1 LPASSSRR
9 PWPRVSAPD
18 ELDRLLE
25 AAQAEQRM
33 PSVSAAAFRHDDVLW
48 QRAIGLADVERGE
61 AATSDHVYR
70 VGSITKTF
78 TAVLV
83 LQLREE
89 GALRLDDE
97 LRQHVGEVPP
107 GPTVRHA
114 LSHLSGLQRE
124 PPGEI
129 WETLQPPSRE
139 ELLAGLADA
148 EQVLSPGERWH
159 YSNLAYGLLGELVA
173 RLRGASYRDVLQER
187 VLDPLELSRTGLVPT
202 APAAT
207 GYLVDPWS
215 DAASVEADVEMTDV
229 TAALG
234 QLWST
239 TGDLARFGAFVAR
252 GDDRVLTRSALDEMA
267 RVAVIADED
276 RWTVAW
282 GLGLGLYRG
291 GDRIYAGHGGAMPGF
306 LASLIVSRE
315 EATGAVVLTNSGAG
329 PKVETLALELA
340 EAAHRLT
347 APPVP
352 EWRPDDGAPADVVAM
367 LGAWWTEGSE
377 LRITWRDGRLR
388 AEVLSGAPWNRDS
401 TFEPEGDDRWRCV
414 EGRERGELLRVVR
427 DEAGAPVKLYFATYP
442 CTREPATFGA

>member
-1 LPASSSRR
+1 
-9 PWPRVSAPD
+9 VSAPE

-33 PSVSAAAFRHDDVLW
+33 PSVSAAAFRDGELLW
-48 QRAIGLADVERGE
+48 ERAIGLADVERGE
-61 AATSDHVYR
+61 AATPDHVYR
-70 VGSITKTF
+70 IGSITKTF

-83 LQLREE
+83 LQLRVE

-97 LRQHVGEVPP
+97 LREHVAEVPP
-107 GPTVRHA
+107 GPTVRQA
-114 LSHLSGLQRE
+114 LAHLSGIQRE

-173 RLRGASYRDVLQER
+173 RMRGASYRDVLQER
-187 VLDPLELSRTGLVPT
+187 VLDPLELSRTALVAT
-202 APAAT
+202 APVAT
-207 GYLVDPWS
+207 GYFVDPWS
-215 DAASVEADVEMTDV
+215 DAVTVEGDVEMSEA

-239 TGDLARFGAFVAR
+239 TGDLARFGVFLAR
-252 GDDRVLTRSALDEMA
+252 GDERVLGGPVLDEMA
-267 RVAVIADED
+267 RVAAIADQD

-282 GLGLGLYRG
+282 GLGLGLYRR

-306 LASLIVSRE
+306 LASLVVSRRE
-315 EATGAVVLTNSGAG
+315 TTGAVVLTNSGAG
-329 PKVETLALELA
+329 PKVEALALDLA
-340 EAAHRLT
+340 EAVLRV
-347 APPVP
+347 APAQAQA
-352 EWRPDDGAPADVVAM
+352 WSPDDGAPAEIRPL
-367 LGAWWTEGSE
+367 LGPWWTEGNE
-377 LRITWRDGRLR
+377 LVVTWRFGRLR
-388 AEVLSGAPWNRDS
+388 AELLAGSAWNRHS
-401 TFEPEGDDRWRCV
+401 TFELEEADRWRCV
-414 EGRERGELLRVVR
+414 AGRERGEVLRVIR

-442 CTREPATFGA
+442 CTRGPTTFGS